1 MVGPNWTCWLLSLL
15 IGPFDSSVLIL
26 VLLMYSMRSLKI
38 VGSNTEC
45 YILVGFIRYLWT
57 LKRKV
62 PASPILN
69 PSHNLL
75 GEVLEEFFSLLLRNE
90 KVGAESNQR
99 VWHITNESRHP
110 PYSLRR
116 QEKTAFNPFS
126 LSLAHAH
133 TRTHASART
142 PCVHICTRA
151 RRHTHM
157 HFLLQKK
164 RQWRRGNFFFPKTPF
179 YLRVLSHPL
188 SLTHTHTHTH
198 TLLR

>member
-1 MVGPNWTCWLLSLL
+1 MVEPNWTCWLLSLL

-38 VGSNTEC
+38 VGSNTEW

-133 TRTHASART
+133 TRTHTCKRT
-142 PCVHICTRA
+142 HTMCAHMHTRSQA
-151 RRHTHM
+151 HTHA
-157 HFLLQKK
+157 FFITEEEAVKK
-164 RQWRRGNFFFPKTPF
+164 G
-179 YLRVLSHPL
+179 
-188 SLTHTHTHTH
+188 
-198 TLLR
+198 